1 MRLPLRQQLKTNMK
15 ADERAHF
22 SHVTNERTHRFDY
35 LLFWALV
42 IFVVISPRTAGAH
55 ALPSQARLQEGTRMA
70 EAVRVDRAPR
80 LDGALDDPLWQSAKP
95 ITDFRQREPQE
106 GEPATE
112 KTEVRILYTRHAAYF
127 GIHCYDSAPSRIV
140 ATELRRDVS
149 QGLDDHFEI
158 LINSNHDRRGGYVFE
173 INPLGTQG
181 DGLVVE
187 EQSGSEGT
195 DFDSG
200 WDGVWTSEARI
211 TQDGWTATIEIPFTT
226 LNFTKSKDVVWGL
239 NFKRFIRRKNEEDLW
254 AAYRRTYGIAKVSE
268 AGELTG
274 ITDIGS
280 GRLFVVKP
288 YGLAQYDKQTGQ
300 NPEFPLTGGL
310 DVKYGIRSNVVL
322 NLTGNTDFSATDVD
336 QEQFNLTPF
345 PIFIP
350 EKRQFFLENAGI
362 FNFDIGDQDQL
373 FFSRQIGIDSVTGN
387 QVPINGGAK
396 LTGTLGRLQFGVMD
410 VDTRSSGPNPYA
422 NYAVVRLKESLW
434 GGSYIGVMGI
444 DKRSG
449 EVLDS
454 FNQTGGIDTR
464 LVFFKDWFLDAHMAG
479 TQSPGYLSGN
489 SDVGASLS
497 YRSNW
502 VEGKFER
509 RKIGPNFNPEVG
521 FIERT
526 DSNETYGDVTFKVRP
541 KIAGVRELQF
551 EGFILH
557 APDTQGVV
565 QTQEWQGT
573 FRADLNNGG
582 YTDDDIADVFTQRI
596 TTPLHIYKNVFIAN
610 GLYHFARHQITYGSG
625 QDRRFTYNF
634 FERFGGYYGGTL
646 NEFRARANYRPTA
659 KFSISASETWD
670 RFRLP
675 LANGN
680 FSVVLASLQGNY
692 SFTRFLT
699 FTSLIQVDTSNT
711 QAVSANVRLRYNY
724 RPDSDVYVIYNVG
737 TQFASIA
744 PANPPQ
750 VRETRFAIKWTYA
763 FAP

>member
-1 MRLPLRQQLKTNMK
+1 VRR
-15 ADERAHF
+15 ERFNYF
-22 SHVTNERTHRFDY
+22 SHI
-35 LLFWALV
+35 LLWAVL
-42 IFVVISPRTAGAH
+42 IFVVMPPRMVGAH
-55 ALPSQARLQEGTRMA
+55 ALPSQARLQEGARMA

-80 LDGALDDPLWQSAKP
+80 LDGTLDDALWQSAKP
-95 ITDFRQREPQE
+95 IIDFRQREPQE

-112 KTEVRILYTRHAAYF
+112 KTEVRILYTRHAVYF

-149 QGLDDHFEI
+149 QDLDDHFEI

-173 INPLGTQG
+173 INPLGTQS

-226 LNFTKSKDVVWGL
+226 LNFTKSNDVVWGL

-300 NPEFPLTGGL
+300 SPAFPLTGGL

-362 FNFDIGDQDQL
+362 FNFDMGNQDKL

-387 QVPINGGAK
+387 QVPINGGAR

-410 VDTRSSGPNPYA
+410 VDTRPSGPNPYA

-434 GGSYIGVMGI
+434 GGSYIGVMGV

-449 EVLDS
+449 DVLDS

-464 LVFFKDWFLDAHMAG
+464 LVFLKDWFVDAHMAG
-479 TQSPGYLSGN
+479 TQSPGYPSGN

-526 DSNETYGDVTFKVRP
+526 DSNEIYGDLTFKVRP
-541 KIAGVRELQF
+541 KISGVRELQF

-573 FRADLNNGG
+573 FRAEFHNGA

-596 TTPLHIYKNVFIAN
+596 TTPLHIYKNVFIPN
-610 GLYHFARHQITYGSG
+610 GLYHFARHQLTYGSG
-625 QDRRFTYNF
+625 QNRRFTYNF

-646 NEFRARANYRPTA
+646 NEFRVRANYRPTA

-675 LANGN
+675 LTNGN
-680 FSVVLASLQGNY
+680 FSVLLASLQGNY

-724 RPDSDVYVIYNVG
+724 RPDSDLYIIYNIG

-750 VRETRFAIKWTYA
+750 VRETRFAVKWTYA